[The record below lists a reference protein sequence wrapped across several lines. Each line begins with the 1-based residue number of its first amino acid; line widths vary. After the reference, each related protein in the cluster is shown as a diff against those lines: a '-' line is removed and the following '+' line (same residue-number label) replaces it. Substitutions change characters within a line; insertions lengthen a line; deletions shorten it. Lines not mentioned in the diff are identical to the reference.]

1 MSKIRIKTTQNIE
14 LEYRAAGVGQ
24 RCLAYMIDNMIFIAL
39 FSIIFAILFE
49 MLGLGNSSFGMY
61 IIFAFL
67 GFYAFYDL
75 ICETWLDGQSIGKR
89 LMKIKVVRTDGAR
102 AGVGDFLTRW
112 MFRLV
117 DITLTSGA
125 LAVLMIAFSEKRQRL
140 GDLAAGTTVISLRP
154 PDENLGNIFTE
165 TADNHEVTY
174 PQVINL
180 KDKDI
185 SLIKEILG
193 GAKNAENTEIV
204 FKLYKHL
211 EKVLGVKT
219 KEPPRRFIET
229 VLKDYNHIN
238 SQ

>member
-24 RCLAYMIDNMIFIAL
+24 RSLAYMIDTLIFIAL
-39 FSIIFAILFE
+39 FSIVFSLFFEVLRLDFGGFE
-49 MLGLGNSSFGMY
+49 MYIVYAMFGL
-61 IIFAFL
+61 
-67 GFYAFYDL
+67 YAFYDI
-75 ICETWLDGQSIGKR
+75 ICETWLDGQTIGKR
-89 LMKIKVVRTDGAR
+89 LMKIKVVRVDGAR
-102 AGVGDFLTRW
+102 AGIGDYLTRW

-117 DITLTSGA
+117 DITITSGA

-165 TADNHEVTY
+165 TADDHQVTY
-174 PQVINL
+174 PEVINL
-180 KDKDI
+180 RDKDI

-193 GAKNAENTEIV
+193 GAKNAENPEIV

-211 EKVLGVKT
+211 EKVLGVTT